1 MNRQTRRVE
10 RGGRIDRS
18 APLAFTFDG
27 VRYEGYRGDTLA
39 SALLANGVRIV
50 GRSFKYHRP
59 RGIFAAGAEEPNAL
73 VRVGEGARAEPNLKA
88 TQVELYDGL
97 VASSQNRWPSLEL
110 DVGGLGNVVS
120 WLLPAGF
127 YYKTFMWPG
136 SWWRL
141 YEHFIRKAAG
151 LGRAPVEP
159 DPDHYD
165 RRYAFCDV
173 LVVGG
178 GPAGLMAALTA
189 ARSGARVIVADDAPA
204 LGGSLLASTS
214 SIDGGDPMGLVSRIG
229 EELASCP
236 NVRVL
241 GRTTAFGYYDDNM
254 LVAAER
260 RADHVPAPP
269 AHCPRQRAWWI
280 RAGEV
285 VLATG
290 AIERPLAFEQNDLP
304 GVMLASAAR
313 TYALQYG
320 VGLVGRAVVFANNDS
335 AYEAIEPVLG
345 AGTEIVAV
353 VDAREGG
360 PGGDALAVVQR
371 FDLDLVPGSV
381 VMRAIGRR
389 TVEGVEIRSLS
400 PDGTSVG
407 DAYRRLPCDFVFVSG
422 GWSPTVHL
430 FSQSQGR
437 LRFDEERAAFVP
449 EEGAPRERGGHERSG
464 HERGGRRRG
473 GQRERSAGAARGLSR
488 LSECLADGIAA
499 GADAARAAGF
509 EAGAEPSCPAVR
521 EWEDCAPI
529 RPLWAVPLPSW
540 RHGKRFVDLQN
551 DVTVADVELA
561 VREGY
566 ASVEHLKRYTTLGMG
581 TDQGRTSNVNGLAVL
596 AATLGTGI
604 PAVGTTTFRPPYSPV
619 TLGAVAGREVGVDQ
633 TPIRRTPM
641 HDWHEAQGAAFV
653 TVGPWMRAQY
663 YPRPGESMTEA
674 IDREALHVR
683 RAVGIVD
690 VSTLGKIE
698 VRGRDAGE
706 LLHRVYIN
714 RIRNLRIGR
723 CRYAFMLREDG
734 FVLDDGTVT
743 RIRDD
748 EYYLTTGTGHAAVV
762 MAHLER
768 YAQTVWPDLDVHL
781 TSVTDQWAGAA
792 VAGPRS
798 RDLLAAAC
806 DGADLSDAALPFMG
820 CKAATVAGA
829 PVRIIRMT
837 FSGERAFEVHCPAD
851 YGVHVWEALLAAGEP
866 FDVMPYGTEA
876 LGVLR
881 IEKGHVV
888 PNELDGRTIPADFG
902 FDRMEKEEDFIG
914 RRSLERFREGERKRK
929 TFVGLVSE
937 NGKAVP
943 RGGHLVWN
951 PTAPRPMPMFGHVTS
966 SCYSPSLQRHIALA
980 LIEDAADWKGRVL
993 CAASPL
999 TASFVPVRITDP
1011 VFIDPENQRPK
1022 G

>member
-1 MNRQTRRVE
+1 MTRQTHRAQ
-10 RGGRIDRS
+10 RGGRVDRS
-18 APLAFTFDG
+18 TPLGFTFDG
-27 VRYEGYRGDTLA
+27 VRHTGYQGDTLA
-39 SALLANGVRIV
+39 SALLANGVRLV
-50 GRSFKYHRP
+50 GRSFKYHRR
-59 RGIFAAGAEEPNAL
+59 RGIFGSGAEEPNAL
-73 VRVGEGARAEPNLKA
+73 VRVGEEARAEPNLKA

-97 VASSQNRWPSLEL
+97 AAGSQNRWPSLEF
-110 DVGGLGNVVS
+110 DVGGLSNTAS
-120 WLLPAGF
+120 KLLPAGF

-136 SWWRL
+136 SWWML
-141 YEHFIRKAAG
+141 YERFVRKAAG
-151 LGRAPVEP
+151 LGRAPTEP

-165 RRYAFCDV
+165 RRYAFCDI
-173 LVVGG
+173 LVVGA
-178 GPAGLMAALTA
+178 GPAGLMAVLAA
-189 ARSGARVIVADDAPA
+189 ARSGARVILVDDGPA
-204 LGGSLLASTS
+204 LGGSLPGAVST
-214 SIDGGDPMGLVSRIG
+214 IEGADPMAFVSRIG

-241 GRTTAFGYYDDNM
+241 SRTTAFGYYDDNM
-254 LVAAER
+254 IVAVER

-269 AHCPRQRAWWI
+269 AHCPRQRVWWI

-290 AIERPLAFEQNDLP
+290 AIERPLPFEDNDLP
-304 GVMLASAAR
+304 GVMLAGAAR
-313 TYALQYG
+313 TYAFQYG
-320 VGLVGRAVVFANNDS
+320 VRTGDRAVLFTNNDS
-335 AYEAIEPVLG
+335 AYEVLEPMLNT
-345 AGTEIVAV
+345 GTNIVAV
-353 VDAREGG
+353 VDARDVG

-371 FDLDLVPGSV
+371 FNLELISGSV
-381 VMRAIGRR
+381 VMRAIGR
-389 TVEGVEIRSLS
+389 TGVDGVEVRSLS
-400 PDGTSVG
+400 TDGASVG
-407 DAYRRLPCDFVFVSG
+407 DDDRRIPCDLVCVSG

-437 LRFDEERAAFVP
+437 LRFDAERAAFVP
-449 EEGAPRERGGHERSG
+449 GESV
-464 HERGGRRRG
+464 
-473 GQRERSAGAARGLSR
+473 QRERSAGAARGLLG
-488 LSECLADGIAA
+488 LSECLADGAAA
-499 GADAARAAGF
+499 GADAVRAAGF
-509 EAGAEPSCPAVR
+509 ETGAEPSCPAVQ
-521 EWEDCAPI
+521 EWNDCAAA
-529 RPLWAVPLPSW
+529 RTLWAVPLPSW
-540 RHGKRFVDLQN
+540 RHGKRFVDFQN
-551 DVTVADVELA
+551 DVTVADIELA

-566 ASVEHLKRYTTLGMG
+566 SSVEHLKRYTTLGMG

-596 AATLGTGI
+596 AATLGTEI

-619 TLGAVAGREVGVDQ
+619 ALGAIAGREVGADQ
-633 TPIRRTPM
+633 APVRRTPM
-641 HDWHEAQGAAFV
+641 HDWHAQHGATFV

-663 YPRPGESMTEA
+663 YLRRGESMMDA
-674 IDREALHVR
+674 INREAFHVR
-683 RAVGIVD
+683 RSAGMVD

-706 LLHRVYIN
+706 FLHRVYIN
-714 RIRNLRIGR
+714 RIRNLRVGR

-734 FVLDDGTVT
+734 FVLDDGTCT
-743 RIRDD
+743 RIRED

-781 TSVTDQWAGAA
+781 SSVTDQWAGAA

-806 DGADLSDAALPFMG
+806 DGADICDETLPFMS
-820 CKAATVAGA
+820 CMEATVAGA

-837 FSGERAFEVHCPAD
+837 FSGERAYEVHCPAD

-876 LGVLR
+876 LSVLR

-902 FDRMEKEEDFIG
+902 FDRMEKDEDFIG
-914 RRSLERFREGERKRK
+914 RRSLERFRESGRKRK

-951 PTAPRPMPMFGHVTS
+951 PTAPRPMPMLGHVTS
-966 SCYSPSLQRHIALA
+966 SCYSPTLERYIALA
-980 LIEDAADWKGRVL
+980 LMDDAQDWKGKQL
-993 CAASPL
+993 YAASPL
-999 TASFVPVRITDP
+999 TASFVPVRITDH
-1011 VFIDPENQRPK
+1011 VFIDPDNRRPK
-1022 G
+1022 E

>member
-1 MNRQTRRVE
+1 MNGQTHRTE
-10 RGGRIDRS
+10 GGRRIDRS

-27 VRYEGYRGDTLA
+27 VRYTGYRGDTLA

-50 GRSFKYHRP
+50 GRSFKYHRR
-59 RGIFAAGAEEPNAL
+59 RGVFGSGTEEPNAL
-73 VRVGEGARAEPNLKA
+73 VRVGDGARAEPNLKA
-88 TQVELYDGL
+88 TRVELYDGL
-97 VASSQNRWPSLEL
+97 VAESQNRWPSLAF
-110 DVGGLGNVVS
+110 DVGGLANVAS
-120 WLLPAGF
+120 KLLPAGF

-136 SWWRL
+136 SWWML

-173 LVVGG
+173 LVAGA

-189 ARSGARVIVADDAPA
+189 ARSGARVILVDEAPA
-204 LGGSLLASTS
+204 LGGSLPASVAT
-214 SIDGGDPMGLVSRIG
+214 IEGADPLEFVSRIS
-229 EELASCP
+229 EELESSS

-241 GRTTAFGYYDDNM
+241 SRTTAFGYYDDNM
-254 LVAAER
+254 VIAVER
-260 RADHVPAPP
+260 RADHAPAPP
-269 AHCPRQRAWWI
+269 ARCPRHRLWWI
-280 RAGEV
+280 RAREV

-290 AIERPLAFEQNDLP
+290 AIERPLAFEDNDLP

-313 TYALQYG
+313 TYALQHG
-320 VGLVGRAVVFANNDS
+320 VRTGDRAVVFTNNDS
-335 AYEAIEPVLG
+335 AYEAVEPVVDT
-345 AGTEIVAV
+345 GTNIVAV
-353 VDAREGG
+353 VDARVDG
-360 PGGDALAVVQR
+360 PGEDARAVVGR
-371 FDLDLVPGSV
+371 LGIELISGSV
-381 VMRAIGRR
+381 VMRAIGRAG
-389 TVEGVEIRSLS
+389 VAGVEIRALSL
-400 PDGTSVG
+400 DGAMVG
-407 DAYRRLPCDFVFVSG
+407 DASRRMPCDLVLVSG

-437 LRFDEERAAFVP
+437 LRFDAERAAFVP
-449 EEGAPRERGGHERSG
+449 GESM
-464 HERGGRRRG
+464 
-473 GQRERSAGAARGLSR
+473 QRERSAGAARGLLR

-499 GADAARAAGF
+499 GADAVRGAGF
-509 EAGAEPSCPAVR
+509 EPGPEPSCPAVE
-521 EWEDCAPI
+521 EWDNGVPV

-540 RHGKRFVDLQN
+540 RHGKRFVDFQN
-551 DVTVADVELA
+551 DVTVADIELA
-561 VREGY
+561 AREGY
-566 ASVEHLKRYTTLGMG
+566 SSVEHVKRYTTLGMG

-596 AATLGTGI
+596 AATLGAEI

-619 TLGAVAGREVGVDQ
+619 ALGAIAGREVGPDQ
-633 TPIRRTPM
+633 SPIRRTPM
-641 HDWHEAQGAAFV
+641 HDWHAAHGATFV
-653 TVGPWMRAQY
+653 AVGPWMRAQY
-663 YPRPGESMTEA
+663 YLRRGESMMDA
-674 IDREALHVR
+674 INREALHVR
-683 RAVGIVD
+683 EAVGMVD

-706 LLHRVYIN
+706 FLHRVYIN
-714 RIRNLRIGR
+714 RIRNLRVGR

-734 FVLDDGTVT
+734 FVLDDGTCT
-743 RIRDD
+743 RVGDD
-748 EYYLTTGTGHAAVV
+748 EYYVTTGTGHAAVV
-762 MAHLER
+762 MMHLER

-798 RDLLAAAC
+798 RELLAAAC
-806 DGADLSDAALPFMG
+806 DGADVSDEALPFMR
-820 CKAATVAGA
+820 CMEATVAGA

-837 FSGERAFEVHCPAD
+837 FSGEMAYEVHCPAD

-902 FDRMEKEEDFIG
+902 FDRMEKDEDFIG
-914 RRSLERFREGERKRK
+914 RRSLERFRESGRRRK

-951 PTAPRPMPMFGHVTS
+951 PTAPRPMPMLGHVTS
-966 SCYSPSLQRHIALA
+966 NCYSPTLERYIALA
-980 LIEDAADWKGRVL
+980 LMDDGADWKGRSL
-993 CAASPL
+993 YAASPL
-999 TASFVPVRITDP
+999 TGSFVPVRITDH
-1011 VFIDPENQRPK
+1011 VFIDPENRRPK

>member
-1 MNRQTRRVE
+1 MSRQARRVE

-27 VRYEGYRGDTLA
+27 VRYEGCRGDTLA
-39 SALLANGVRIV
+39 SALLANGVRIA

-97 VASSQNRWPSLEL
+97 VAGSQNRWPSLAL
-110 DVGGLGNVVS
+110 DVGGLGNAVS

-173 LVVGG
+173 LVAGA

-189 ARSGARVIVADDAPA
+189 ARSGARVIVTDDAPA
-204 LGGSLLASTS
+204 LGGSLLASAA
-214 SIDGGDPMGLVSRIG
+214 SIDGGPAHELATRAA

-241 GRTTAFGYYDDNM
+241 TRTTAFGYYDDNM
-254 LVAAER
+254 VVAVER
-260 RADHVPAPP
+260 CADHVPAPP
-269 AHCPRQRAWWI
+269 PYCPRQRTWWI

-290 AIERPLAFEQNDLP
+290 AIERPLAFEDNDLP

-320 VGLVGRAVVFANNDS
+320 VRLDGRAVVFTNNDS
-335 AYEAIEPVLG
+335 AYEAIEPVLD
-345 AGTEIVAV
+345 AGTDVIAV
-353 VDAREGG
+353 VDARDGG
-360 PGGDALAVVQR
+360 PGGDALAVLRR
-371 FDLDLVPGSV
+371 FDLELIAGSV

-389 TVEGVEIRSLS
+389 AVEGVEVRSLS
-400 PDGTSVG
+400 PDGASVG
-407 DAYRRLPCDFVFVSG
+407 DASRRMPCDFVFVSG

-449 EEGAPRERGGHERSG
+449 GESA
-464 HERGGRRRG
+464 
-473 GQRERSAGAARGLSR
+473 QRERSAGAARGLAR

-509 EAGAEPSCPAVR
+509 EAGAGLPCPAVG

-641 HDWHEAQGAAFV
+641 HDRHAARGAAFV

-663 YPRPGESMTEA
+663 YPRPGESMTDA
-674 IDREALHVR
+674 IDREALQVR
-683 RAVGIVD
+683 RKVGIVD

-706 LLHRVYIN
+706 FLHRVYIN
-714 RIRNLRIGR
+714 RIRNLRVGR

-806 DGADLSDAALPFMG
+806 DGADVSDAALPFMG
-820 CKAATVAGA
+820 CMDATVAGA

-902 FDRMEKEEDFIG
+902 FDRMEKDEDFIG
-914 RRSLERFREGERKRK
+914 RRSLERFREGGRKRK

-980 LIEDAADWKGRVL
+980 LIEDAADRKGRVL
-993 CAASPL
+993 YAASPL

-1011 VFIDPENQRPK
+1011 VFIDPENKRPK

>member
-1 MNRQTRRVE
+1 MSRQTHRAE
-10 RGGRIDRS
+10 RGGRIDRC
-18 APLAFTFDG
+18 APLSFSFDG

-39 SALLANGVRIV
+39 SALLANGVRLV
-50 GRSFKYHRP
+50 GRSFKYHRR
-59 RGIFAAGAEEPNAL
+59 RGIVGAGAEEPNAL
-73 VRVGEGARAEPNLKA
+73 VCIGEGARAEPNLKA
-88 TQVELYDGL
+88 TQVELYDAL
-97 VASSQNRWPSLEL
+97 SASSQNRWPSLHF
-110 DVGGLGNVVS
+110 DVGGLSNFAS
-120 WLLPAGF
+120 NLLPAGF
-127 YYKTFMWPG
+127 YYKTFMWPD
-136 SWWRL
+136 SWWML

-151 LGRAPVEP
+151 LGRAPAEP

-173 LVVGG
+173 LVVGA
-178 GPAGLMAALTA
+178 GPAGLMAARTA
-189 ARSGARVIVADDAPA
+189 ARSGARVILADDAPT
-204 LGGSLLASTS
+204 LGGSLLASAV
-214 SIDGGDPMGLVSRIG
+214 SIDRDDDPMGLVSRVH
-229 EELASCP
+229 EELASCA

-241 GRTTAFGYYDDNM
+241 SRTTAFGYYDDNM
-254 LVAAER
+254 IVAVER
-260 RADHVPAPP
+260 RADHAPAPAP
-269 AHCPRQRAWWI
+269 HCARQRTWWI
-280 RAGEV
+280 RAREV

-290 AIERPLAFEQNDLP
+290 AIERPLAFEENDLP

-320 VGLVGRAVVFANNDS
+320 VRLGDNAVVFTNNDS
-335 AYEAIEPVLG
+335 AYEAIEPLEETGTNVL
-345 AGTEIVAV
+345 AV

-360 PGGDALAVVQR
+360 PGADALDVVR
-371 FDLDLVPGSV
+371 RGGIELIAGSV
-381 VMRAIGRR
+381 VMRAIGRAA
-389 TVEGVEIRSLS
+389 VEGTEVRALS
-400 PDGTSVG
+400 PDGASVG
-407 DAYRRLPCDFVFVSG
+407 EKSRRMRCDLVCVSG

-437 LRFDEERAAFVP
+437 LRFDEDRAAFVP
-449 EEGAPRERGGHERSG
+449 GESV
-464 HERGGRRRG
+464 
-473 GQRERSAGAARGLSR
+473 QRERSAGAARGLQR

-499 GADAARAAGF
+499 GVDAARAAGF
-509 EAGAEPSCPAVR
+509 EVVEDVECPVVE
-521 EWEDCAPI
+521 EWGETAPI
-529 RPLWAVPLPSW
+529 RALWAVPLPSW
-540 RHGKRFVDLQN
+540 RHGKRFVDFQN
-551 DVTVADVELA
+551 DVTIADVELA
-561 VREGY
+561 AREGY
-566 ASVEHLKRYTTLGMG
+566 TSVEHLKRYTTLGMG

-596 AATLGTGI
+596 AATLGTAI
-604 PAVGTTTFRPPYSPV
+604 PAVGTTTFRPPYSPIA
-619 TLGAVAGREVGVDQ
+619 LGAIAGREVGVSQ

-641 HDWHEAQGAAFV
+641 HDWHAVHGARFV

-663 YPRPGESMTEA
+663 YLRRGESMMDA
-674 IDREALHVR
+674 INREALQVR
-683 RAVGIVD
+683 RSVGIVD

-706 LLHRVYIN
+706 FLHRVYIN
-714 RIRNLRIGR
+714 RIRNLRVSR

-743 RIRDD
+743 RMREDTF
-748 EYYLTTGTGHAAVV
+748 YVTTGTGHAGPV

-768 YAQTVWPDLDVHL
+768 YAQTVWPELDVHL

-806 DGADLSDAALPFMG
+806 DGADVSDSALPFMG
-820 CKAATVAGA
+820 CMEATVAGA

-837 FSGERAFEVHCPAD
+837 FSGERAYEVHCPAD

-902 FDRMEKEEDFIG
+902 FDRMEKDEDFIG
-914 RRSLERFREGERKRK
+914 RRSLERFRAGERKRK
-929 TFVGLVSE
+929 TFVGLASE

-951 PTAPRPMPMFGHVTS
+951 PTAPRPMPMLGHVTS
-966 SCYSPSLQRHIALA
+966 SCYSPTLRRYIGLA
-980 LIEDAADWKGRVL
+980 LIEDAEDWKGRVL
-993 CAASPL
+993 YAASPI
-999 TASFVPVRITDP
+999 TSSFVPVRVTDH
-1011 VFIDPENQRPK
+1011 VFIDPENRRPK
-1022 G
+1022 E

>member
-1 MNRQTRRVE
+1 MNRQSHRTE

-18 APLAFTFDG
+18 VPLAFTFDG
-27 VRYEGYRGDTLA
+27 VRHEGYRGDTLA
-39 SALLANGVRIV
+39 SALLANGVRVV
-50 GRSFKYHRP
+50 GRSFKYHRR
-59 RGIFAAGAEEPNAL
+59 RGIFGAGAEEPNAL

-97 VASSQNRWPSLEL
+97 VACSQNHWPTLNF
-110 DVGGLGNVVS
+110 DVGALSNVAS
-120 WLLPAGF
+120 KLLPAGF

-136 SWWRL
+136 SWWRF

-173 LVVGG
+173 LVVGA
-178 GPAGLMAALTA
+178 GPSGLMAALTA
-189 ARSGARVIVADDAPA
+189 ARSGARVILTDDAPS
-204 LGGSLLASTS
+204 LGGSLAASTFT
-214 SIDGGDPMGLVSRIG
+214 IEDNDPIEFVSRAG
-229 EELASCP
+229 EEFASRP

-241 GRTTAFGYYDDNM
+241 SRTTSFGYYDDNM
-254 LVAAER
+254 VVAVER
-260 RADHVPAPP
+260 RADHVPSPP
-269 AHCPRQRAWWI
+269 AHCARQRVWWI
-280 RAGEV
+280 RAKEV

-290 AIERPLAFEQNDLP
+290 AIERPLAFEHNDLP

-320 VGLVGRAVVFANNDS
+320 VRFGGRAVVFTNNDS
-335 AYEAIEPVLG
+335 AYEAVEPLVD
-345 AGTEIVAV
+345 AGTDIVAV
-353 VDAREGG
+353 VDARDGG
-360 PGGDALAVVQR
+360 PGEDALDVVR
-371 FDLDLVPGSV
+371 RHDIESIAGSA

-389 TVEGVEIRSLS
+389 GVDGVEVRSLS
-400 PDGTSVG
+400 PDGASVG
-407 DAYRRLPCDFVFVSG
+407 DDSRRIPCDLVCVSG

-437 LRFDEERAAFVP
+437 LRFDEESVAFVP
-449 EEGAPRERGGHERSG
+449 GESM
-464 HERGGRRRG
+464 
-473 GQRERSAGAARGLSR
+473 QRERSAGAARGLLR

-499 GADAARAAGF
+499 GADAVRAAGL
-509 EAGAEPSCPAVR
+509 EAGTETPCPAVQ
-521 EWEDCAPI
+521 EWGEYVPVRA
-529 RPLWAVPLPSW
+529 LWAVPLPDW
-540 RHGKRFVDLQN
+540 RHGKRFVDYQN
-551 DVTVADVELA
+551 DVTVADIELA
-561 VREGY
+561 SREGY
-566 ASVEHLKRYTTLGMG
+566 TSVEHLKRYTTLGMG

-596 AATLGTGI
+596 AATLGTDI
-604 PAVGTTTFRPPYSPV
+604 PGVGTTTFRPPYSPV
-619 TLGAVAGREVGVDQ
+619 ALGAIAGREVGADQ
-633 TPIRRTPM
+633 TPVRRTPM
-641 HDWHEAQGAAFV
+641 HDWHAVQGATFV

-663 YPRPGESMTEA
+663 YLRPGESMMDA
-674 IDREALHVR
+674 INREALHVR
-683 RAVGIVD
+683 QSVGMVD

-706 LLHRVYIN
+706 FLHRVYIN
-714 RIRNLRIGR
+714 RIRNLRVGR

-743 RIRDD
+743 RIGDE
-748 EYYLTTGTGHAAVV
+748 EYYLTTGTGHAGPV

-768 YAQTVWPDLDVHL
+768 YAQVVWPDLDVHL
-781 TSVTDQWAGAA
+781 TSVTDQWAAAA

-806 DGADLSDAALPFMG
+806 DGADVSDEALPFMG
-820 CKAATVAGA
+820 CMQATVAGA

-837 FSGERAFEVHCPAD
+837 FSGERAYEVHCPAD

-876 LGVLR
+876 LSVLR

-902 FDRMEKEEDFIG
+902 FDRMEKDEDFIG
-914 RRSLERFREGERKRK
+914 RRSLERFRAGERKRK

-951 PTAPRPMPMFGHVTS
+951 PTAPRPMPMYGHVTS
-966 SCYSPSLQRHIALA
+966 NCYSPTLARYIGLA
-980 LIEDAADWKGRVL
+980 LMDDAEDWKGRSLHV
-993 CAASPL
+993 ASPL
-999 TASFVPVRITDP
+999 TSSFVPVRITDH
-1011 VFIDPENQRPK
+1011 VFIDPGNERPR